1 MAAESVQPDLNA
13 TTLAELRRR
22 LEAEVARLQ
31 GTLRASATPNQTN
44 GINDPLAT
52 DPEDYGDMAQDITTA
67 DTEMALSAND
77 QRLLAQVRHALQ
89 RMDAGLYG
97 LSDVSGQPIP
107 LERLQALPWATTNVD
122 DGNNHRA
129 P

>member
-1 MAAESVQPDLNA
+1 MAAESVKPQLDA
-13 TTLAELRRR
+13 TTLTELRRR
-22 LEAEVARLQ
+22 LEDEAARLQ
-31 GTLRASATPNQTN
+31 GMLRASATPNQGN
-44 GINDPLAT
+44 GVHDPLAI

-97 LSDVSGQPIP
+97 LSDVSGKPIP
-107 LERLQALPWATTNVD
+107 LERLQALPWATTNVE
-122 DGNNHRA
+122 DGHRN
-129 P
+129 PTQ